1 MGLERD
7 ILKEPDQVIEEIEV
21 QLEKLRRRRI
31 DDIERDLV
39 ARINQEKDT
48 ARRRREDVERE
59 FEKERN
65 ALGEYR
71 AVVKEAEEERDGLLG
86 QAREHFDKV
95 VRLQAEIESLAKA
108 TVDEIKKVT
117 EIQQKIEDLRKK
129 TSERA
134 GFLKADLRE
143 RFGIVADVLDEEQKA
158 LSLDLDQE
166 LEKLKKIKELLA
178 IESAA
183 VGLGGPAEEEK
194 EAGDLASLDS
204 PEAARLRIPENQDL
218 IAESAEVGEAVE
230 PEAALSTPAAVEA
243 GPATPPSGTE
253 EETEEAVREAL
264 EAWRKSE
271 PANGNG
277 EISYFQKDG
286 RVLVDGESFFAAID
300 KTLDEARRLS
310 EKLGQTQ
317 SPKEQ
322 FFIKQELINW
332 QEGLRALFLR
342 IIKMTEKKAWELP
355 GYTAAIFNTQGLR
368 SLLERL
374 SLENW
379 SNPDEFE
386 SFTAAATGMRD
397 MFLARITPRGPYLRS
412 VKKEVESK

>member
-1 MGLERD
+1 MGQERD

-31 DDIERDLV
+31 DEIERDLV
-39 ARINQEKDT
+39 SRVNQEKET
-48 ARRRREDVERE
+48 ARRRKEDVERE

-86 QAREHFDKV
+86 EAREHFDKV
-95 VRLQAEIESLAKA
+95 VRLQAQIESLAKA
-108 TVDEIKKVT
+108 TVEEIKKVT
-117 EIQQKIEDLRKK
+117 EIQQRIEDLRKK
-129 TSERA
+129 TAERA

-158 LSLDLDQE
+158 LAIDLDQE
-166 LEKLKKIKELLA
+166 LEKLRKIKELLA
-178 IESAA
+178 IESVAA
-183 VGLGGPAEEEK
+183 GLGGTADEGK
-194 EAGDLASLDS
+194 EPVDLASLDS
-204 PEAARLRIPENQDL
+204 AEAAELRIPEIQDL
-218 IAESAEVGEAVE
+218 IAESTEVGEPAE
-230 PEAALSTPAAVEA
+230 PESPPPAPEPEGGVSA
-243 GPATPPSGTE
+243 GPSLTE
-253 EETEEAVREAL
+253 EEPEESVRQAL

-277 EISYFQKDG
+277 EISYFQKDD
-286 RVLVDGESFFAAID
+286 RVLVDGESLFVVID
-300 KTLDEARRLS
+300 KTLAEARRLS

-342 IIKMTEKKAWELP
+342 IIKMTEKRVWELP
-355 GYTAAIFNTQGLR
+355 SYTAAMLNAQGLR
-368 SLLERL
+368 GLLERL

-379 SNPDEFE
+379 SNPDEFQ
-386 SFTAAATGMRD
+386 SFTEVVTEMRNAF
-397 MFLARITPRGPYLRS
+397 MARTTPSGAYLRS
-412 VKKEVESK
+412 LKKDVESK

>member
-1 MGLERD
+1 MGQERD
-7 ILKEPDQVIEEIEV
+7 ILKEPDQVIQEIEV
-21 QLEKLRRRRI
+21 QLEKLRRRRV
-31 DDIERDLV
+31 DEIERDLV
-39 ARINQEKDT
+39 SRINQEKET
-48 ARRRREDVERE
+48 ARRRKEDVERE

-86 QAREHFDKV
+86 EAREHFDKV
-95 VRLQAEIESLAKA
+95 VRLQAQIESLAKA
-108 TVDEIKKVT
+108 TVEEIKKVT
-117 EIQQKIEDLRKK
+117 EIQQRIEDLRKK

-158 LSLDLDQE
+158 LALDLDQE

-183 VGLGGPAEEEK
+183 AGLGGPAEKGTEPE
-194 EAGDLASLDS
+194 DLASLDS
-204 PEAARLRIPENQDL
+204 HEVAGLRIPEIQEL
-218 IAESAEVGEAVE
+218 IAESAEVGEVAE
-230 PEAALSTPAAVEA
+230 PEADVSPESPAMD
-243 GPATPPSGTE
+243 E
-253 EETEEAVREAL
+253 EPEESVRETL

-277 EISYFQKDG
+277 EISYFQKDD
-286 RVLVDGESFFAAID
+286 RVLVDGESLFAVID
-300 KTLDEARRLS
+300 KTLAEARRLS

-342 IIKMTEKKAWELP
+342 IIKMTEKRTWGLP
-355 GYTAAIFNTQGLR
+355 SYTAVVLNAQSLR
-368 SLLERL
+368 GLLERL

-379 SNPDEFE
+379 SNPEEFQ
-386 SFTAAATGMRD
+386 SFTAAVTEMRD
-397 MFLARITPRGPYLRS
+397 AFVARTTPPGAYLRS
-412 VKKEVESK
+412 LKRDVESK